1 MVPSIVL
8 IFLVLGTIFMGLA
21 TPTEAGAMGAVGAIV
36 LAAMHKRLSWKLVR
50 EGMESTMRLTAMV
63 IFILIG
69 ATVFS
74 LVFQGVDGGRWIEHM
89 LSSLPGGQVGFLI
102 AVNLFVFFL
111 AFFLDFFEIAF
122 IVVPLLA
129 PVAQKMGIDLVWF
142 GVLLCVTMQTSFM
155 HPPFGFALFYL
166 RSVAPKLPYLDKIT
180 SRKMEPVTTEQIY
193 WGAVPFVVIQLIMV
207 ALHEGRPVG
216 MAGIAREIGQR
227 RRHRATLWGVW
238 LDPAHRGRGVGRQMV
253 STALDWA
260 RALEVR
266 AVYLEVVENEDPSWS
281 LYGRLGF
288 VRREVDPFGA
298 HFDGHDVALEHLV
311 LVL

>member
-1 MVPSIVL
+1 MIDVRSIQADEGELLRDVR
-8 IFLVLGTIFMGLA
+8 
-21 TPTEAGAMGAVGAIV
+21 
-36 LAAMHKRLSWKLVR
+36 LAALKGAPAAFLETFDEVAADPDDVWALRAAASTG
-50 EGMESTMRLTAMV
+50 EG
-63 IFILIG
+63 
-69 ATVFS
+69 
-74 LVFQGVDGGRWIEHM
+74 D
-89 LSSLPGGQVGFLI
+89 
-102 AVNLFVFFL
+102 
-111 AFFLDFFEIAF
+111 
-122 IVVPLLA
+122 
-129 PVAQKMGIDLVWF
+129 
-142 GVLLCVTMQTSFM
+142 
-155 HPPFGFALFYL
+155 
-166 RSVAPKLPYLDKIT
+166 
-180 SRKMEPVTTEQIY
+180 
-193 WGAVPFVVIQLIMV
+193 QLIMV
-207 ALHEGRPVG
+207 ALNEGRPVG

-260 RALEVR
+260 REREVR

>member
-1 MVPSIVL
+1 MIDVRSIQGDEGELLREVR
-8 IFLVLGTIFMGLA
+8 
-21 TPTEAGAMGAVGAIV
+21 
-36 LAAMHKRLSWKLVR
+36 LAALKSAPAAFLETFEEVAADPADVWAARAAASTG
-50 EGMESTMRLTAMV
+50 EG
-63 IFILIG
+63 
-69 ATVFS
+69 
-74 LVFQGVDGGRWIEHM
+74 D
-89 LSSLPGGQVGFLI
+89 
-102 AVNLFVFFL
+102 
-111 AFFLDFFEIAF
+111 
-122 IVVPLLA
+122 
-129 PVAQKMGIDLVWF
+129 
-142 GVLLCVTMQTSFM
+142 
-155 HPPFGFALFYL
+155 
-166 RSVAPKLPYLDKIT
+166 
-180 SRKMEPVTTEQIY
+180 
-193 WGAVPFVVIQLIMV
+193 QLIMV
-207 ALHEGRPVG
+207 AFDQGRPVG

-260 RALEVR
+260 RELEVR

>member
-1 MVPSIVL
+1 VIDVRSIQADEGELLREVR
-8 IFLVLGTIFMGLA
+8 
-21 TPTEAGAMGAVGAIV
+21 
-36 LAAMHKRLSWKLVR
+36 LAALESAPAAFLETFDEVAADPADVWAARAAASTG
-50 EGMESTMRLTAMV
+50 EG
-63 IFILIG
+63 
-69 ATVFS
+69 
-74 LVFQGVDGGRWIEHM
+74 D
-89 LSSLPGGQVGFLI
+89 
-102 AVNLFVFFL
+102 
-111 AFFLDFFEIAF
+111 
-122 IVVPLLA
+122 
-129 PVAQKMGIDLVWF
+129 
-142 GVLLCVTMQTSFM
+142 
-155 HPPFGFALFYL
+155 
-166 RSVAPKLPYLDKIT
+166 
-180 SRKMEPVTTEQIY
+180 
-193 WGAVPFVVIQLIMV
+193 QLIMV
-207 ALHEGRPVG
+207 ALDEGRPVG

>member
-1 MVPSIVL
+1 MIDVRSIQADEGELLRDVR
-8 IFLVLGTIFMGLA
+8 
-21 TPTEAGAMGAVGAIV
+21 
-36 LAAMHKRLSWKLVR
+36 LAALRGAPAAFLETFDEVAADPDDVWALRAAASTG
-50 EGMESTMRLTAMV
+50 EG
-63 IFILIG
+63 
-69 ATVFS
+69 
-74 LVFQGVDGGRWIEHM
+74 D
-89 LSSLPGGQVGFLI
+89 
-102 AVNLFVFFL
+102 
-111 AFFLDFFEIAF
+111 
-122 IVVPLLA
+122 
-129 PVAQKMGIDLVWF
+129 
-142 GVLLCVTMQTSFM
+142 
-155 HPPFGFALFYL
+155 
-166 RSVAPKLPYLDKIT
+166 
-180 SRKMEPVTTEQIY
+180 
-193 WGAVPFVVIQLIMV
+193 QLIMV
-207 ALHEGRPVG
+207 ALNEGRPVG

-260 RALEVR
+260 REREVR

>member
-1 MVPSIVL
+1 MIDVRSIQADEGELLREVR
-8 IFLVLGTIFMGLA
+8 
-21 TPTEAGAMGAVGAIV
+21 
-36 LAAMHKRLSWKLVR
+36 LAALKSAPAAFLETYDEVAADPADVWAARAAASTG
-50 EGMESTMRLTAMV
+50 EG
-63 IFILIG
+63 
-69 ATVFS
+69 
-74 LVFQGVDGGRWIEHM
+74 D
-89 LSSLPGGQVGFLI
+89 
-102 AVNLFVFFL
+102 
-111 AFFLDFFEIAF
+111 
-122 IVVPLLA
+122 
-129 PVAQKMGIDLVWF
+129 
-142 GVLLCVTMQTSFM
+142 
-155 HPPFGFALFYL
+155 
-166 RSVAPKLPYLDKIT
+166 
-180 SRKMEPVTTEQIY
+180 
-193 WGAVPFVVIQLIMV
+193 QLIMV

-260 RALEVR
+260 RDREVR

-298 HFDGHDVALEHLV
+298 HVDGHDVALEHLV

>member
-1 MVPSIVL
+1 VIDVRSIQADEGELLRDVR
-8 IFLVLGTIFMGLA
+8 
-21 TPTEAGAMGAVGAIV
+21 
-36 LAAMHKRLSWKLVR
+36 LAALKGAPAAFLETFDEVAADPDDVWALRAAASTG
-50 EGMESTMRLTAMV
+50 EG
-63 IFILIG
+63 
-69 ATVFS
+69 
-74 LVFQGVDGGRWIEHM
+74 D
-89 LSSLPGGQVGFLI
+89 
-102 AVNLFVFFL
+102 
-111 AFFLDFFEIAF
+111 
-122 IVVPLLA
+122 
-129 PVAQKMGIDLVWF
+129 
-142 GVLLCVTMQTSFM
+142 
-155 HPPFGFALFYL
+155 
-166 RSVAPKLPYLDKIT
+166 
-180 SRKMEPVTTEQIY
+180 
-193 WGAVPFVVIQLIMV
+193 QLIMV
-207 ALHEGRPVG
+207 ALNEGRPVG

-260 RALEVR
+260 REREVR